1 MDAPVEAVEA
11 TEAVEAPTNVD
22 ALPDATEPSSFEA
35 SLEAAFASL
44 DQPAAEPAAEPE
56 PAEEPAAEPAAE
68 PEPEPAAEPEP
79 VAEESVEQDTGDQ
92 ESEDPLDS
100 LTEDLTEDIGDD
112 WTPKAA
118 NRFKELKTE
127 LKTNRS
133 ELEQLRQQSKEYES
147 KIQELTGLVENK
159 DVEQLQSKLA
169 EYEQQQ
175 ALSNLEQT
183 QAYQEAVSE
192 PLAALVEQADQ
203 IADKYEVDPDAL
215 VDIISLDDPQEQEE
229 QLAELLPNAS
239 DRDKARIFRIMEE
252 VDPIIQRRVQLY
264 QNADAALAE
273 AKQLEEQQQAAK
285 AAEQAQLRQNV
296 TKNVVERVQ
305 EKLPFL
311 KGIEGLDM
319 QAIQQ
324 KAAETDPSVLH
335 PVDHA
340 YNAVSAQ
347 VFPTV
352 VRQYLEMRKEV
363 ETLTDRL
370 AEYED
375 AEPAMSGQT
384 KASSVTGSGLSD
396 DMTFEQRVNAALGAV

>member
-1 MDAPVEAVEA
+1 MDAPVEAAVEA

-22 ALPDATEPSSFEA
+22 ALPDAAEPTSFEA
-35 SLEAAFASL
+35 SLEAAFANL
-44 DQPAAEPAAEPE
+44 DQAPAEPE
-56 PAEEPAAEPAAE
+56 PVAEEPPAAE
-68 PEPEPAAEPEP
+68 PEPEP
-79 VAEESVEQDTGDQ
+79 VAEESSEEVQDTGNEVQ
-92 ESEDPLDS
+92 ESDDPI
-100 LTEDLTEDIGDD
+100 ENLTEDIGDE

-133 ELEQLRQQSKEYES
+133 ELEQLRQQSAEYES
-147 KIQELTGLVENK
+147 KIQELTGLAENK
-159 DVEQLQSKLA
+159 DVEQLQERLA

-183 QAYQEAVSE
+183 QAYQQAVSQ
-192 PLAALVEQADQ
+192 PLEALVEQADQ
-203 IADKYEVDPDAL
+203 IADKYEVDSDAL
-215 VDIISLDDPQEQEE
+215 IDVLSLDDPQEQEE
-229 QLAELLPNAS
+229 QLSELMPNAS
-239 DRDKARIFRIMEE
+239 DRDKAKIYRIMEDI
-252 VDPIIQRRVQLY
+252 DPILQRREQLY
-264 QNADAALAE
+264 ENADAALHE
-273 AKQLEEQQQAAK
+273 AKYLEEQQSAAT
-285 AAEQAQLRQNV
+285 AAENAQLRQNI

-319 QAIQQ
+319 SAIQQ
-324 KAAETDPSVLH
+324 KASETDPAVLH

-363 ETLTDRL
+363 ESLTDRL

-384 KASSVTGSGLSD
+384 KAPAAGAGVSD
-396 DMTFEQRVNAALGAV
+396 SASFEERVNAALGAV

>member
-1 MDAPVEAVEA
+1 MDAPVEAAVEA

-22 ALPDATEPSSFEA
+22 ALPDAAEPTSFEA
-35 SLEAAFASL
+35 SLEAAFANL
-44 DQPAAEPAAEPE
+44 DQAPAEPE
-56 PAEEPAAEPAAE
+56 PVAEEPPAAE
-68 PEPEPAAEPEP
+68 PEPEP
-79 VAEESVEQDTGDQ
+79 VAEESSEEVQDTGNEVQ
-92 ESEDPLDS
+92 ESDDPI
-100 LTEDLTEDIGDD
+100 ENLTEDIGDE

-133 ELEQLRQQSKEYES
+133 ELEQLRQQSAEYES
-147 KIQELTGLVENK
+147 KIQELTGLAENK
-159 DVEQLQSKLA
+159 DVEQLQERLA

-183 QAYQEAVSE
+183 QAYQQAVSQ
-192 PLAALVEQADQ
+192 PLEALVEQADQ
-203 IADKYEVDPDAL
+203 IADKYEVDSDAL
-215 VDIISLDDPQEQEE
+215 IDVLSLDDPQEQEE
-229 QLAELLPNAS
+229 QLSELLPNAS
-239 DRDKARIFRIMEE
+239 DRDKAKIYRIMEDI
-252 VDPIIQRRVQLY
+252 DPIIQRREQLY
-264 QNADAALAE
+264 ENADAALAE
-273 AKQLEEQQQAAK
+273 AKQLEEQQSAAA
-285 AAEQAQLRQNV
+285 AAENAQLRQNI

-305 EKLPFL
+305 QKLPFL

-319 QAIQQ
+319 SAIQQ
-324 KAAETDPSVLH
+324 KASETDPTVLH

-363 ETLTDRL
+363 ESLTDRL

-384 KASSVTGSGLSD
+384 KAPAAGAGVSD
-396 DMTFEQRVNAALGAV
+396 SASFEERVNAALGAV

>member
-1 MDAPVEAVEA
+1 MDAPVEAAVEA
-11 TEAVEAPTNVD
+11 TEAIEAPTNVD
-22 ALPDATEPSSFEA
+22 ALPDANEPPSFES
-35 SLEAAFASL
+35 SLEAAFANL
-44 DQPAAEPAAEPE
+44 GQ
-56 PAEEPAAEPAAE
+56 E

-79 VAEESVEQDTGDQ
+79 EPVVEESSEEVQDTGNEVQ
-92 ESEDPLDS
+92 ESDDPI
-100 LTEDLTEDIGDD
+100 ENLTEDIGDE

-133 ELEQLRQQSKEYES
+133 ELEQLRQQSTEYES
-147 KIQELTGLVENK
+147 KIQELTGLAENK
-159 DVEQLQSKLA
+159 DVEQLQERLA
-169 EYEQQQ
+169 QYEQQQ

-183 QAYQEAVSE
+183 QAYQQAVSQ
-192 PLAALVEQADQ
+192 PLEALVEQADQ
-203 IADKYEVDPDAL
+203 IADKYEVDSDAL
-215 VDIISLDDPQEQEE
+215 IDVLSLDDPQEQEE

-239 DRDKARIFRIMEE
+239 DRDKARIFRIMEDI
-252 VDPIIQRRVQLY
+252 DPIIQRREQLY
-264 QNADAALAE
+264 ENADAALAE
-273 AKQLEEQQQAAK
+273 AKQLEEQQSAAT
-285 AAEQAQLRQNV
+285 AAENAQLRQNI

-305 EKLPFL
+305 QKLPFL

-319 QAIQQ
+319 SAVQQ
-324 KAAETDPSVLH
+324 KASETDPTVLH

-363 ETLTDRL
+363 ESLTDRL

-384 KASSVTGSGLSD
+384 KAPAAGAGVSD
-396 DMTFEQRVNAALGAV
+396 SASFEERVNAALGAV

>member
-1 MDAPVEAVEA
+1 MDAPVEAAVEA

-22 ALPDATEPSSFEA
+22 ALPDAVEPTSFEA
-35 SLEAAFASL
+35 TLEAAFANL
-44 DQPAAEPAAEPE
+44 DQAPAEPE
-56 PAEEPAAEPAAE
+56 PVAEEPPAAE
-68 PEPEPAAEPEP
+68 PEPEP
-79 VAEESVEQDTGDQ
+79 VAEESSEEVQDTGNEVQ
-92 ESEDPLDS
+92 ESDDPI
-100 LTEDLTEDIGDD
+100 ENLTEDIGDE

-133 ELEQLRQQSKEYES
+133 ELEQLRQQSAEYES
-147 KIQELTGLVENK
+147 KIQELTGLAENK
-159 DVEQLQSKLA
+159 DVEQLQERLA

-183 QAYQEAVSE
+183 QAYQQAVSQ
-192 PLAALVEQADQ
+192 PLEALVEQADQ
-203 IADKYEVDPDAL
+203 IADKYEVDSDAL
-215 VDIISLDDPQEQEE
+215 IDVLSLDDPQEQEE
-229 QLAELLPNAS
+229 QLSELMPNAS
-239 DRDKARIFRIMEE
+239 DRDKAKIYRIMEDI
-252 VDPIIQRRVQLY
+252 DPILQRREQLY
-264 QNADAALAE
+264 ENADAALHE
-273 AKQLEEQQQAAK
+273 AKYLEEQQSAAT
-285 AAEQAQLRQNV
+285 AAENAQLRQNI

-319 QAIQQ
+319 SAIQQ
-324 KAAETDPSVLH
+324 KASETDPTVLH

-363 ETLTDRL
+363 ESLTDRL

-384 KASSVTGSGLSD
+384 KAPAASSGIPENG
-396 DMTFEQRVNAALGAV
+396 TFEERVAAALGAV

>member
-1 MDAPVEAVEA
+1 MDAPVIEAAVE
-11 TEAVEAPTNVD
+11 EAPSNVD
-22 ALPDATEPSSFEA
+22 SLPDATEALSFES
-35 SLEAAFASL
+35 SLEAAFANL
-44 DQPAAEPAAEPE
+44 DQA
-56 PAEEPAAEPAAE
+56 
-68 PEPEPAAEPEP
+68 PEPEPVVEPEP
-79 VAEESVEQDTGDQ
+79 VEDTSVEDTAVEDTAVEDTAVEESD
-92 ESEDPLDS
+92 DPIEN
-100 LTEDLTEDIGDD
+100 LTDDIGDE

-147 KIQELTGLVENK
+147 KIQELTGLTESK
-159 DVEQLQSKLA
+159 DMDQMQEKLA
-169 EYEQQQ
+169 QYEQEK
-175 ALSNLEQT
+175 ALTNLEQT
-183 QAYQEAVSE
+183 QAYKQAVSQ
-192 PLAALVEQADQ
+192 PLEALVEQADQ
-203 IADKYEVDPDAL
+203 IADKYEVDSDAL
-215 VDIISLDDPQEQEE
+215 IDVLSLDDPKEQEE

-239 DRDKARIFRIMEE
+239 DRDKAKVYRIMEDI
-252 VDPIIQRRVQLY
+252 DPILQRRAKLY
-264 QNADAALAE
+264 ENADGALAE
-273 AKQLEEQQQAAK
+273 AKQLEEQQNAAT
-285 AAEQAQLRQNV
+285 AADNAQLRQNI

-319 QAIQQ
+319 STIQQ
-324 KAAETDPSVLH
+324 KASETDPSVMH

-363 ETLTDRL
+363 ESLTDRL

-384 KASSVTGSGLSD
+384 KAPSRAGVSENAS
-396 DMTFEQRVNAALGAV
+396 FEERVNAALGAV

>member
-1 MDAPVEAVEA
+1 MDAPVEAAVEA

-22 ALPDATEPSSFEA
+22 ALPDATEPTSFES
-35 SLEAAFASL
+35 SLEAAFANL
-44 DQPAAEPAAEPE
+44 DQAPT
-56 PAEEPAAEPAAE
+56 E

-79 VAEESVEQDTGDQ
+79 VAEESSEEEQDTGDGEQ
-92 ESEDPLDS
+92 ESDPI
-100 LTEDLTEDIGDD
+100 ENLTEDIGDE

-133 ELEQLRQQSKEYES
+133 ELDQLRQQSREYES
-147 KIQELTGLVENK
+147 KIQELTGLAENK
-159 DVEQLQSKLA
+159 DVEQLQERLVQ
-169 EYEQQQ
+169 YEQQQ
-175 ALSNLEQT
+175 ALLNLEQT
-183 QAYQEAVSE
+183 EAYQQAVSK
-192 PLAALVEQADQ
+192 PLENLVEQSDQ
-203 IADKYEVDPDAL
+203 IADKYEVDSDAL
-215 VDIISLDDPQEQEE
+215 VDILALGDPQEQEE

-239 DRDKARIFRIMEE
+239 DRDKAKIYRIMEDI
-252 VDPIIQRRVQLY
+252 DPILQRREQLY
-264 QNADAALAE
+264 ENADAALAE
-273 AKQLEEQQQAAK
+273 AKHIEEQQAASE
-285 AAEQAQLRQNV
+285 AAEQAQLRQSI
-296 TKNVVERVQ
+296 TQNVVERVQ

-319 QAIQQ
+319 SAIQQ
-324 KAAETDPSVLH
+324 KASDTDPTVLH

-363 ETLTDRL
+363 ESLTDRL

-384 KASSVTGSGLSD
+384 KAPSARAGVSD
-396 DMTFEQRVNAALGAV
+396 DASFEERVNAALGAV

>member
-11 TEAVEAPTNVD
+11 AEAVEAPTNVD

-44 DQPAAEPAAEPE
+44 DQAPAEPE
-56 PAEEPAAEPAAE
+56 PEPAAE
-68 PEPEPAAEPEP
+68 PEPEPEPAAEPEPEP

-92 ESEDPLDS
+92 ESDPI
-100 LTEDLTEDIGDD
+100 EDLSEDIGDD

-118 NRFKELKTE
+118 HRFKELKTE

-183 QAYQEAVSE
+183 QAYQTAVSE

-252 VDPIIQRRVQLY
+252 VDPIIQRREQLY
-264 QNADAALAE
+264 QNADEALAE
-273 AKQLEEQQQAAK
+273 AKQLEEQQLAAN

-363 ETLTDRL
+363 ESLTDRL

-396 DMTFEQRVNAALGAV
+396 DMSFEQRVNAALGAV

>member
-1 MDAPVEAVEA
+1 MDAPVEATETEA
-11 TEAVEAPTNVD
+11 TNID
-22 ALPDATEPSSFEA
+22 ALPDAAEPTSFES

-44 DQPAAEPAAEPE
+44 NAVETPIEEPAEEPVAEEPAEEPVAEE
-56 PAEEPAAEPAAE
+56 PAEEPA
-68 PEPEPAAEPEP
+68 
-79 VAEESVEQDTGDQ
+79 EEVQDTEIQDTEIQ
-92 ESEDPLDS
+92 DTDPIES
-100 LTEDLTEDIGDD
+100 LTEDIGDD

-147 KIQELTGLVENK
+147 KIQELTGLAESK
-159 DVEQLQSKLA
+159 DVEQLQERLA
-169 EYEQQQ
+169 QYEQQQ
-175 ALSNLEQT
+175 ALTNLEQT
-183 QAYQEAVSE
+183 EAYQQAVTD

-203 IADKYEVDPDAL
+203 IADKYEVDSDAL

-252 VDPIIQRRVQLY
+252 VDPIIQRREQLY
-264 QNADAALAE
+264 ENADAALAE
-273 AKQLEEQQQAAK
+273 AKQLEEQQLAAK
-285 AAEQAQLRQNV
+285 AAEQAQLRENV
-296 TKNVVERVQ
+296 TRNVVERVQ

-319 QAIQQ
+319 EAIQQ
-324 KAAETDPSVLH
+324 KASETDPTVLH

-363 ETLTDRL
+363 EALTDRL

-384 KASSVTGSGLSD
+384 KASSVTGSGLTD

>member
-1 MDAPVEAVEA
+1 MDAPVEAAVEA
-11 TEAVEAPTNVD
+11 TEAVEAPSNID
-22 ALPDATEPSSFEA
+22 ALPDATEPASFES
-35 SLEAAFASL
+35 SLEAAFANL
-44 DQPAAEPAAEPE
+44 DQAPAEP
-56 PAEEPAAEPAAE
+56 EPAAEPAAE
-68 PEPEPAAEPEP
+68 PEPEP
-79 VAEESVEQDTGDQ
+79 VAEVQDTGNEVR
-92 ESEDPLDS
+92 ESDDPI
-100 LTEDLTEDIGDD
+100 ENLTEDIGDE

-133 ELEQLRQQSKEYES
+133 ELDQLRQQSKEYES
-147 KIQELTGLVENK
+147 KIQELTGLAENK
-159 DVEQLQSKLA
+159 DVEQLQERLS

-183 QAYQEAVSE
+183 QAYQQAVSA
-192 PLAALVEQADQ
+192 PLEALVEQADQ
-203 IADKYEVDPDAL
+203 IADKYEVDSDAL
-215 VDIISLDDPQEQEE
+215 IDVLSLDDPQEQEE
-229 QLAELLPNAS
+229 QLSELMPNAS
-239 DRDKARIFRIMEE
+239 DRDKAKIYRIMEDI
-252 VDPIIQRRVQLY
+252 DPILQRREQLY
-264 QNADAALAE
+264 ENADAALHE
-273 AKQLEEQQQAAK
+273 AKYLEEQQNAAA
-285 AAEQAQLRQNV
+285 AAENAQLRQNI
-296 TKNVVERVQ
+296 TRNVVERVQ

-319 QAIQQ
+319 SAIQQ
-324 KAAETDPSVLH
+324 KASETDPTVLH

-363 ETLTDRL
+363 ESLTDRL

-384 KASSVTGSGLSD
+384 KAPSARAGVSD
-396 DMTFEQRVNAALGAV
+396 SASFEERVNAALGAV

>member
-35 SLEAAFASL
+35 SLEAAFANL
-44 DQPAAEPAAEPE
+44 DQAPAEPE
-56 PAEEPAAEPAAE
+56 PEPAAE

-92 ESEDPLDS
+92 ESDPI
-100 LTEDLTEDIGDD
+100 EDLSEDIGDD

-118 NRFKELKTE
+118 HRFKELKTE

-183 QAYQEAVSE
+183 QAYQAAVSE

-229 QLAELLPNAS
+229 QLAELLPDAS

-252 VDPIIQRRVQLY
+252 VDPIIQRREQLY

-273 AKQLEEQQQAAK
+273 AKNLEDQQLAAR
-285 AAEQAQLRQNV
+285 ASEQAQLRQNV
-296 TKNVVERVQ
+296 TRNVVERVQ
-305 EKLPFL
+305 QKLPFL

-396 DMTFEQRVNAALGAV
+396 DMSFEQRVNAALGAV

>member
-1 MDAPVEAVEA
+1 MDAPVEAAVEA
-11 TEAVEAPTNVD
+11 TEAVEAPTNID
-22 ALPDATEPSSFEA
+22 ALPDAAEPTSFEA
-35 SLEAAFASL
+35 SLEAAFANL
-44 DQPAAEPAAEPE
+44 DQAP
-56 PAEEPAAEPAAE
+56 
-68 PEPEPAAEPEP
+68 AEPEP
-79 VAEESVEQDTGDQ
+79 VAEEPEPATEPEPVAEPEPEPVAEESSEEVQDTEIQDT
-92 ESEDPLDS
+92 DPI
-100 LTEDLTEDIGDD
+100 ENLTEDIGDE

-133 ELEQLRQQSKEYES
+133 ELEQLRQQSREYES
-147 KIQELTGLVENK
+147 KIQELTGLAENK
-159 DVEQLQSKLA
+159 DVEQLQERLVQ
-169 EYEQQQ
+169 YEQQQ

-183 QAYQEAVSE
+183 EAYQQAVSK
-192 PLAALVEQADQ
+192 PLESLVEQSDQ
-203 IADKYEVDPDAL
+203 IADKYEVDSDAL
-215 VDIISLDDPQEQEE
+215 VDILALDDPQEQEE

-239 DRDKARIFRIMEE
+239 DRDKAKIYRIMEDI
-252 VDPIIQRRVQLY
+252 DPILQRREQLY
-264 QNADAALAE
+264 ENADAALAE
-273 AKQLEEQQQAAK
+273 AKQLEEQQSAAT
-285 AAEQAQLRQNV
+285 AAENAQLRQNI

-319 QAIQQ
+319 SAIQQ
-324 KAAETDPSVLH
+324 KASETDPTVLH

-363 ETLTDRL
+363 ESLTDRL

-384 KASSVTGSGLSD
+384 KAPSARAGVSD
-396 DMTFEQRVNAALGAV
+396 DASFEERVNAALGMV

>member
-44 DQPAAEPAAEPE
+44 DQAP
-56 PAEEPAAEPAAE
+56 AE
-68 PEPEPAAEPEP
+68 PEPEPAAEPEPEPEP

-92 ESEDPLDS
+92 ESDPI
-100 LTEDLTEDIGDD
+100 EDLTEDIGDD

-118 NRFKELKTE
+118 HRFKELKTE

-183 QAYQEAVSE
+183 QAYQTAVSE
-192 PLAALVEQADQ
+192 PLAYLVEQADQ

-252 VDPIIQRRVQLY
+252 VDPIIQRREQLY

-273 AKQLEEQQQAAK
+273 AKQLEEQQLAAN

-296 TKNVVERVQ
+296 TRNVVERVQ
-305 EKLPFL
+305 QKLPFL

>member
-44 DQPAAEPAAEPE
+44 DQAP
-56 PAEEPAAEPAAE
+56 AE

-79 VAEESVEQDTGDQ
+79 EPEPEPVAEEPVSEESVEQDTGDR
-92 ESEDPLDS
+92 ESDPI
-100 LTEDLTEDIGDD
+100 EDLSEDIGDD

-183 QAYQEAVSE
+183 QAYQTAVSE

-229 QLAELLPNAS
+229 QLAELLPDAS

-252 VDPIIQRRVQLY
+252 VDPIIQRREQLY

-273 AKQLEEQQQAAK
+273 AKNLEDQQLAAR

-296 TKNVVERVQ
+296 TRNVVERVQ
-305 EKLPFL
+305 QKLPFL

-363 ETLTDRL
+363 ESLTDRL

-396 DMTFEQRVNAALGAV
+396 DMSFEQRVNAALGAV

>member
-44 DQPAAEPAAEPE
+44 DQAPAEPE
-56 PAEEPAAEPAAE
+56 PEPAAE

-92 ESEDPLDS
+92 ESDPI
-100 LTEDLTEDIGDD
+100 EDLSEDIGDD

-183 QAYQEAVSE
+183 QAYQTAVSE

-252 VDPIIQRRVQLY
+252 VDPIIQRREQLY

-273 AKQLEEQQQAAK
+273 AKQLEEQQLAAN

-296 TKNVVERVQ
+296 TRNVVERVQ
-305 EKLPFL
+305 QKLPFL

-363 ETLTDRL
+363 ESLTDRL

>member
-1 MDAPVEAVEA
+1 MDAPVEAAVEA

-22 ALPDATEPSSFEA
+22 ALPDAAEPTSFEA
-35 SLEAAFASL
+35 SLEAAFANL
-44 DQPAAEPAAEPE
+44 DQAPAEPE
-56 PAEEPAAEPAAE
+56 PVAEEPPAAE
-68 PEPEPAAEPEP
+68 PEPEP
-79 VAEESVEQDTGDQ
+79 VAEESSEEVQDTGNEVQ
-92 ESEDPLDS
+92 ESDDPI
-100 LTEDLTEDIGDD
+100 ENLTEDIGDE

-133 ELEQLRQQSKEYES
+133 ELEQLRQQSAEYES
-147 KIQELTGLVENK
+147 KIQELTGLAENK
-159 DVEQLQSKLA
+159 DVEQLQERLA

-183 QAYQEAVSE
+183 QAYQQAVSQ
-192 PLAALVEQADQ
+192 PLEALVEQADQ
-203 IADKYEVDPDAL
+203 IADKYEVDSDAL
-215 VDIISLDDPQEQEE
+215 IDVLSLDDPQEQEE
-229 QLAELLPNAS
+229 QLSELLPNAS
-239 DRDKARIFRIMEE
+239 DRDKAKIYRIMEDI
-252 VDPIIQRRVQLY
+252 DPIIQRREQLY
-264 QNADAALAE
+264 ENADAALAE
-273 AKQLEEQQQAAK
+273 AKQLEEQQSAAA
-285 AAEQAQLRQNV
+285 AAENAQLRQNI

-305 EKLPFL
+305 QKLPFL
-311 KGIEGLDM
+311 KGIEGLNM
-319 QAIQQ
+319 SAIQQ
-324 KAAETDPSVLH
+324 KASETDPTVLH

-363 ETLTDRL
+363 ESLTDRL

-384 KASSVTGSGLSD
+384 KAPAAGAGVSD
-396 DMTFEQRVNAALGAV
+396 SASFEERVNAALGAV

>member
-1 MDAPVEAVEA
+1 MDAPVEAALEP
-11 TEAVEAPTNVD
+11 TESLES
-22 ALPDATEPSSFEA
+22 LPDASEPTSFEA
-35 SLEAAFASL
+35 SLEAAFANL
-44 DQPAAEPAAEPE
+44 DTVDTPD
-56 PAEEPAAEPAAE
+56 EEPYEEPDEDSYEDSDEE
-68 PEPEPAAEPEP
+68 PDEEPD
-79 VAEESVEQDTGDQ
+79 EEVQDT
-92 ESEDPLDS
+92 DPIES
-100 LTEDLTEDIGDD
+100 LTEDLGDE

-183 QAYQEAVSE
+183 QAYRQAVTE
-192 PLAALVEQADQ
+192 PLAVLVEQADQ
-203 IADKYEVDPDAL
+203 IADKYEIDPDAL

-252 VDPIIQRRVQLY
+252 IDPIIQRRTSLY
-264 QNADAALAE
+264 ENADAALAE
-273 AKQLEEQQQAAK
+273 AKHLEEQQNAAQ
-285 AAEQAQLRQNV
+285 AAEQARFRQNV
-296 TKNVVERVQ
+296 TRNVVERVQ

-319 QAIQQ
+319 QTIQQ
-324 KAAETDPSVLH
+324 KAAATDPTVIH

-340 YNAVSAQ
+340 YNAVSAL

-352 VRQYLEMRKEV
+352 VRQYLETRKEV
-363 ETLTDRL
+363 EALTDRL

-384 KASSVTGSGLSD
+384 RASSVTGSGLSD